1 VEKPVVLEN
10 LGQQMIGMLHLPEV
24 PGPVP
29 AVAIYHGFTGTKIEP
44 HRIFVKMAR
53 ALNALGIAAVRFDFR
68 GSGDS
73 EGDFADMTVTG
84 EISDAVKIL
93 DFLAGLP
100 EVDASRLGILG
111 LSMGGAVA
119 ATVAGID
126 ARVKSLTLWSAVA
139 DFKIFE
145 RDPEAI
151 ELARKQGYLDVS
163 GNVLKMDFY
172 EDIQKQKPA
181 ETVGNYRGAAL
192 IVHGDADPTV
202 PVSHADIYEKA
213 LSVASRVDKFILP
226 GADHTYNRMDWEKA
240 VIERTAAWFKE
251 TL

>member
-1 VEKPVVLEN
+1 MEKPVVLEN

-126 ARVKSLTLWSAVA
+126 ERVKSLTLWSAVA

-145 RDPEAI
+145 RDP
-151 ELARKQGYLDVS
+151 RS
-163 GNVLKMDFY
+163 N
-172 EDIQKQKPA
+172 
-181 ETVGNYRGAAL
+181 
-192 IVHGDADPTV
+192 
-202 PVSHADIYEKA
+202 
-213 LSVASRVDKFILP
+213 
-226 GADHTYNRMDWEKA
+226 
-240 VIERTAAWFKE
+240 
-251 TL
+251 